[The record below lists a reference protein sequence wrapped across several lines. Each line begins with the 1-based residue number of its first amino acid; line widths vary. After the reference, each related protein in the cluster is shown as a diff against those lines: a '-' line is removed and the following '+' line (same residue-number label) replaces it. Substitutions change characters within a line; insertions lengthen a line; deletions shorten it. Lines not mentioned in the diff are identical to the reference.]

1 LCYGP
6 GLEHAE
12 AHVPANFTI
21 EARNRLGERINN
33 GGHPFEVKVVD
44 PYGEASPARVVDNQD
59 GSYSVTY
66 TPIDPGDHVVEVTL
80 VRQQVAK
87 SPYTVP
93 VDENQLLASAANSYA
108 EGPGLEPGNKNTKEC
123 EFTIHAVLPNGKP
136 KTKGGDLFDVQIEN
150 PNSDLVPANI
160 RDNGDGTYAVKY
172 KPNIP
177 GPYHVDVIT
186 RNPAKPLFY
195 DHVKNSPV
203 DVTIEPGTDAAMC
216 TAFGPGL
223 EPGLLDTKPAE
234 FTIQARDIFG
244 NPRNEGGDPF
254 NVEVKGPNGP
264 VPVSVKDNGDGTYAV
279 EYQPD
284 NAGPYDIGVT
294 LEDKHIKGSVFH
306 VDIKP
311 GAFPGTTTVEDY
323 KFTLRTRD
331 KRGTNMREGGEN
343 VAVKITGP
351 GGASV
356 PVTIHDHKNGTYLV
370 SYLLG
375 PKSGE
380 YSISVTIN
388 GEDIVGSPFIQT
400 VG

>member
-1 LCYGP
+1 
-6 GLEHAE
+6 
-12 AHVPANFTI
+12 
-21 EARNRLGERINN
+21 
-33 GGHPFEVKVVD
+33 
-44 PYGEASPARVVDNQD
+44 
-59 GSYSVTY
+59 
-66 TPIDPGDHVVEVTL
+66 
-80 VRQQVAK
+80 
-87 SPYTVP
+87 
-93 VDENQLLASAANSYA
+93 
-108 EGPGLEPGNKNTKEC
+108 
-123 EFTIHAVLPNGKP
+123 
-136 KTKGGDLFDVQIEN
+136 
-150 PNSDLVPANI
+150 
-160 RDNGDGTYAVKY
+160 
-172 KPNIP
+172 
-177 GPYHVDVIT
+177 
-186 RNPAKPLFY
+186 
-195 DHVKNSPV
+195 
-203 DVTIEPGTDAAMC
+203 
-216 TAFGPGL
+216 
-223 EPGLLDTKPAE
+223 
-234 FTIQARDIFG
+234 
-244 NPRNEGGDPF
+244 
-254 NVEVKGPNGP
+254 
-264 VPVSVKDNGDGTYAV
+264 VKDNGDGTYAV

-284 NAGPYDIGVT
+284 NAGPYDIGVK